1 MHFIS
6 LFNFT
11 DLCYFYPTVL
21 YISFTVFKM
30 NKVAKSQL
38 CNVHIVIWCCTLG
51 HVAAIHH
58 CINRSRNELY
68 E

>member
-21 YISFTVFKM
+21 YISLTVFKM

-38 CNVHIVIWCCTLG
+38 CNVQCAYSYLV
-51 HVAAIHH
+51 
-58 CINRSRNELY
+58 LY
-68 E
+68 NVH

>member
-21 YISFTVFKM
+21 YISLTVFKM

-38 CNVHIVIWCCTLG
+38 CNVHIVIWCCTMYTRPRG
-51 HVAAIHH
+51 S
-58 CINRSRNELY
+58 NSSLY
-68 E
+68 QQVPE